1 MRDAGVNGYVSAV
14 TGDSLH
20 VPLNRYQLV
29 RPLVAVAMVAA
40 STLYAIAQQPPT
52 PSRVRGT
59 IEAVDG
65 DMLAVKSRG
74 GEDVKL
80 HMTGDIKV
88 VGITKISLA
97 DIKVGSFIG
106 TTTVPGPDGSQNAV
120 EVHVFPEDMRGTGEG
135 SRPYD
140 LRPNSTMTN
149 ATVANSVVGND
160 GHTLMVKYK
169 DGEKKVVVSPETPVV
184 TYVPADK
191 SDLKPG
197 AKVIAFMKKLPD
209 GSFGDQ
215 PRQRRPR
222 RADPA
227 DVIAPSR
234 NSVFARAV
242 FALSWAPERSSGGDT
257 PC

>member
-1 MRDAGVNGYVSAV
+1 MSR
-14 TGDSLH
+14 
-20 VPLNRYQLV
+20 NRYQLV
-29 RPLVAVAMVAA
+29 RPLAAVVMVTA

-52 PSRVRGT
+52 SSRVRGT

-65 DMLAVKSRG
+65 DMLAVKSRA

-80 HMTGDIKV
+80 HMTGDINV
-88 VGITKISLA
+88 VGISKVSLA
-97 DIKVGSFIG
+97 DVKVGSFIG

-120 EVHVFPEDMRGTGEG
+120 EVHVFPEAMRGTGEG

-149 ATVANSVVGND
+149 ATVADSVVGND
-160 GHTLMVKYK
+160 GHTLMVKYRG
-169 DGEKKVVVSPETPVV
+169 GEKKVVVSPETPVV

-209 GSFGDQ
+209 GSFETNRVNVGRDG
-215 PRQRRPR
+215 
-222 RADPA
+222 
-227 DVIAPSR
+227 
-234 NSVFARAV
+234 
-242 FALSWAPERSSGGDT
+242 LT
-257 PC
+257 PPM

>member
-1 MRDAGVNGYVSAV
+1 MSAY
-14 TGDSLH
+14 S
-20 VPLNRYQLV
+20 YKLV

-40 STLYAIAQQPPT
+40 STIYAIAQQPPT

-65 DMLAVKSRG
+65 DVLDVKSRA

-80 HMTGDIKV
+80 HMASDLKI
-88 VGITKISLA
+88 VGITKIALS

-106 TTTVPGPDGSQNAV
+106 TTTVPGPNGANNAV

-140 LRPNSTMTN
+140 LKPNSSMTN
-149 ATVANSVVGND
+149 ATVEQSVVGND
-160 GHTLMVKYK
+160 GHTLNIKYK
-169 DGEKKVVVSPETPVV
+169 DGEKKVLVSPETPVV

-209 GSFGDQ
+209 GSFETN
-215 PRQRRPR
+215 R
-222 RADPA
+222 
-227 DVIAPSR
+227 V
-234 NSVFARAV
+234 SVGRDG
-242 FALSWAPERSSGGDT
+242 LT
-257 PC
+257 PPM